1 MNLNWKSTDAE
12 RNSFNPNFIMRQKL
26 PKKPKER
33 IMHYFP
39 ENKNQAIAST
49 AYKLRKFGPVLIF
62 VGIKKSVFAIAREY
76 ENVFSLKNRSL
87 DLETRPIGEPLNW
100 LA

>member
-1 MNLNWKSTDAE
+1 
-12 RNSFNPNFIMRQKL
+12 MRQKL

-76 ENVFSLKNRSL
+76 EKCNS
-87 DLETRPIGEPLNW
+87 
-100 LA
+100 A